1 MYALAVSVKIESGK
15 EDEAREAL
23 QTRVVPMIKE
33 QSEGLVAGY
42 FMEPQNGFGYSLLV
56 FDSEE
61 NANKGAEMAKS
72 APRPEFVT
80 IQNAQVMEVVES
92 L

>member
-1 MYALAVSVKIESGK
+1 MYGLAVSVKIESGK

-23 QTRVVPMIKE
+23 RSRVIPMIKE
-33 QSEGLVAGY
+33 QSQGLVAGY
-42 FMEPQNGFGYSLLV
+42 FMEPQGGFGYSLLI

-61 NANKGAEMAKS
+61 NANKGLEMAQN

-80 IQNAQVMEVVES
+80 IQNAQVMEVIEN